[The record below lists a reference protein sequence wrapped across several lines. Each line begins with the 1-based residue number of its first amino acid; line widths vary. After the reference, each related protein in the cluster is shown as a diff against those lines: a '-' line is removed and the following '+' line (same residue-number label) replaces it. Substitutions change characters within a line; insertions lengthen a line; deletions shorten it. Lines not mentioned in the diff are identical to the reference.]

1 MLRVNQLLYLHV
13 KTEYHYYKFLH
24 HSMKLSVLK
33 VQMTFHLPLA
43 PVLILNLFL
52 AAWPNLVPLS
62 LLHQWSLYY

>member
-13 KTEYHYYKFLH
+13 KTEYHYKFLH
-24 HSMKLSVLK
+24 HSLKLSVLK